1 MRTLWILMLAC
12 GLYGAWQWWQER
24 SEAFDASAFVAVEM
38 PGGMRPNTVLVLAPA
53 NCPSEQAQ
61 RSEALIREL
70 DRAGIP
76 VVRDSGFAFDV
87 ADPTTEQMQGIK
99 RALAVARRGAPVV
112 FVNGLAMANP
122 TAEQTIAAYRGS
134 VSSP

>member
-70 DRAGIP
+70 DRAG
-76 VVRDSGFAFDV
+76 VAAADVRLRR
-87 ADPTTEQMQGIK
+87 PTLDEVFLRLTDHEEP
-99 RALAVARRGAPVV
+99 AR
-112 FVNGLAMANP
+112 
-122 TAEQTIAAYRGS
+122 
-134 VSSP
+134 